1 MDTTLLVLRVLLFL
15 AVVLALEGLYHL
27 WSTNYS
33 AEAKRLA
40 DRIRNLEGGLHVA
53 SRPSLQRRQ
62 ELSWLDSL
70 AERAL
75 ARLPGGARL
84 LRYVQTAGSSRGA
97 GELLVLSA
105 TMAAIG
111 TVVPMVLGLPRTF
124 VVLGGCVPAVL
135 PWIWLTR
142 QYGRRVRHLERQLP
156 EALDLMTRAL
166 RAGHALPTAIKMVGE
181 EMPEPIAREFRQ
193 LFEEVNLGMPQ
204 NEALLRLA
212 DRLPL
217 EDVRYFVIAVMIQR
231 ESGGN
236 LAELIDNIASLVRAR
251 LKLLGH
257 VRTLSAEGRMSAWV
271 LGLLP
276 FALALVINLVNP
288 GFLQILWTD
297 PLGLKLVGA
306 ALVMMVLGTWCMRKI
321 IRIRI

>member
-1 MDTTLLVLRVLLFL
+1 
-15 AVVLALEGLYHL
+15 
-27 WSTNYS
+27 
-33 AEAKRLA
+33 
-40 DRIRNLEGGLHVA
+40 
-53 SRPSLQRRQ
+53 
-62 ELSWLDSL
+62 
-70 AERAL
+70 
-75 ARLPGGARL
+75 
-84 LRYVQTAGSSRGA
+84 
-97 GELLVLSA
+97 
-105 TMAAIG
+105 
-111 TVVPMVLGLPRTF
+111 
-124 VVLGGCVPAVL
+124 
-135 PWIWLTR
+135 
-142 QYGRRVRHLERQLP
+142 
-156 EALDLMTRAL
+156 
-166 RAGHALPTAIKMVGE
+166 
-181 EMPEPIAREFRQ
+181 
-193 LFEEVNLGMPQ
+193 
-204 NEALLRLA
+204 
-212 DRLPL
+212 
-217 EDVRYFVIAVMIQR
+217 MIQR